1 MDTCKDFAETA
12 GSECGSTRLLSV
24 SQVEIEDCQFD
35 TVVDIQKNVT
45 AKLNTIP

>member
-12 GSECGSTRLLSV
+12 DSECGSTRLLSI

-35 TVVDIQKNVT
+35 MVVNIQKNVT
-45 AKLNTIP
+45 EKLDTTP